1 MKRCA
6 LLLAGFVLLVAC
18 GSEPAPGPQ
27 AQRARADDF
36 PASIDAANGRVVLRA
51 RPERVVSLSPTAT
64 EMLFAVDA
72 GDQVV
77 AVDDNSDYPARAP
90 TTNLSGY
97 EPNLEAI
104 ASYEP
109 DLVVLSDD
117 TAGTVE
123 ALQRLSIPVIVH
135 PAATGLR
142 DVYAQ
147 IQQLG
152 QATGNSG
159 EATAVVE
166 RMRARIRATVSS
178 APEVVPAPT
187 YYHELDPFFFSVTS
201 DTFIG
206 RVYGLLGLRNIADGA
221 KGAGSGY
228 PQLSAEHIIESDP
241 DLIFL
246 ADTKCCGMTP
256 AKVADR
262 PGWGRLTAVEAG
274 GVFELD
280 DDVASRWGPRIVEFA
295 ATVARAVERL
305 EGAPR

>member
-1 MKRCA
+1 
-6 LLLAGFVLLVAC
+6 
-18 GSEPAPGPQ
+18 
-27 AQRARADDF
+27 
-36 PASIDAANGRVVLRA
+36 
-51 RPERVVSLSPTAT
+51 
-64 EMLFAVDA
+64 
-72 GDQVV
+72 VV
-77 AVDDNSDYPARAP
+77 AVDDNSDYPASAP
-90 TTNLSGY
+90 TTKLSGY

-104 ASYEP
+104 ANYEP

-123 ALQRLSIPVIVH
+123 ALQRLRIPVIVQ
-135 PAATGLR
+135 PAAAGLREVYAQLQQLGAATGNAR
-142 DVYAQ
+142 
-147 IQQLG
+147 
-152 QATGNSG
+152 
-159 EATAVVE
+159 EADAVVA
-166 RMRARIRATVSS
+166 RMRARIRTTVSS
-178 APEVVPAPT
+178 APELVPAPT
-187 YYHELDPFFFSVTS
+187 YYHELDPTYFSVTS

-206 RVYGLLGLRNIADGA
+206 RIYGLFGLRNIADRA
-221 KGAGSGY
+221 KGAASGY